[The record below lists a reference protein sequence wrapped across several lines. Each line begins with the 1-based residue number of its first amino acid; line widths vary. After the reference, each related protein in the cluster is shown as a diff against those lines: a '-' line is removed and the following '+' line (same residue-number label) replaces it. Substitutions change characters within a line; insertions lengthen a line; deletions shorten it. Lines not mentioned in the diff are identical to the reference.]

1 MIYIISLEESTDRL
15 NPLVEKLRGL
25 NIFSY
30 KIVRPIVVEEEVHNP
45 TEGWNKQA
53 LSLKLTTIEIIKEA
67 IEKDYPF
74 IHIFEDDS
82 VIDEKNYLKFMVNF
96 NKFTEKDLNWD
107 FIHLNWS
114 NGNRFSLESVC
125 GFGRTLDG
133 VLCCQ
138 SYIINKEVYH
148 EYLDCLLKYNTPIDE
163 ITKYLHRQRKR
174 SFVVYE
180 KPVIHERGKYSTIR
194 QKIVNY

>member
-15 NPLVEKLRGL
+15 NPLIEKLRGM

-30 KIVRPIVVEEEVHNP
+30 KIVRPVEVEEEVENP
-45 TEGWNKQA
+45 SEGWNKQA
-53 LSLKLTTIEIIKEA
+53 LSLKLTTISIIEEA
-67 IEKDYPF
+67 MEKGYPY

-82 VIDEKNYLKFMVNF
+82 IIDEKNYLKYITNF
-96 NKFTEKDLNWD
+96 NKFINKGLGWD

-138 SYIINKEVYH
+138 SYVINKDVYQV
-148 EYLDCLLKYNTPIDE
+148 YLDLLLKHNVPIDE
-163 ITKYLHRQRKR
+163 ITKHIHKHRKR

-180 KPVIHERGKYSTIR
+180 KPVIHEKGKYSTIR